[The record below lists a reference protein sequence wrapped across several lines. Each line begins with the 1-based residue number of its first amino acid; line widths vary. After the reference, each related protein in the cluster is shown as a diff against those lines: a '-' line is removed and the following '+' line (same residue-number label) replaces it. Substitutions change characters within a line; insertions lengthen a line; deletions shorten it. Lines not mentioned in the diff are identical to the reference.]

1 MSNVNNIRERFDEL
15 YTAWERE
22 IQDPRIQV
30 SSRPKDYIEN
40 EPYRQIVRLG
50 KEALPLVLEKIA
62 AGVFFMNQA
71 ALEIA
76 GSDLEQIGEEE
87 QNLPAAERLM
97 FAREE
102 IPQFLS
108 EQQKSELILKYLEKV
123 EN

>member
-1 MSNVNNIRERFDEL
+1 MSNSNNIKEKFDEL
-15 YTAWERE
+15 YIAWERE
-22 IQDPRIQV
+22 IQDPRIQF
-30 SSRPKDYIEN
+30 SSRPQDYIEN
-40 EPYRQIVRLG
+40 EPYRQIVQLG
-50 KEALPLVLEKIA
+50 KEALPLVLEKIS

-76 GSDLEQIGEEE
+76 GSDLEQIGAEE

-102 IPQFLS
+102 MPQFLS
-108 EQQKSELILKYLEKV
+108 EQQKSELILKYLEKG